1 MSLDVVWYIPCTSL
15 NFRDVCLFRVENNPN
30 IQYLYQV
37 LIAHES
43 CNRMQ
48 DSCYSEVWKFS
59 GWFFAAFESLR
70 FFQYSRSKVVI
81 ENHAN
86 AYFSRFWTFKL
97 QVDSH
102 FWKGPA
108 IITPPQCYSRLYYRE
123 KKWVAS
129 FQICSISDNLFFR
142 AGENKIVNLGT
153 KTMNRLVTERGRL
166 LPLRNTLLM
175 STLISQYFLTE

>member
-1 MSLDVVWYIPCTSL
+1 MVRYIPCTSL

-37 LIAHES
+37 LIAYES

-48 DSCYSEVWKFS
+48 DSCYSEVWKFR
-59 GWFFAAFESLR
+59 GWFFAAFDSLR
-70 FFQYSRSKVVI
+70 FFQYSRSKVVF

-86 AYFSRFWTFKL
+86 AYFNRFWTFKL

-108 IITPPQCYSRLYYRE
+108 IITPTVAYFIE
-123 KKWVAS
+123 KKMG
-129 FQICSISDNLFFR
+129 CPISNLL
-142 AGENKIVNLGT
+142 NK
-153 KTMNRLVTERGRL
+153 R
-166 LPLRNTLLM
+166 
-175 STLISQYFLTE
+175 